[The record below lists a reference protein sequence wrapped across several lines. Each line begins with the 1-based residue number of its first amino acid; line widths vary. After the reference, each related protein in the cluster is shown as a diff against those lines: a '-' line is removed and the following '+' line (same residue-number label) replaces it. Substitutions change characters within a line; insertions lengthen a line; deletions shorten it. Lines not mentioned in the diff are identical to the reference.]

1 MTAEDVLA
9 KAFSRA
15 EKVINSKTQDKF
27 PDVIKVN
34 IDILVAKIDSNKS
47 LLSAIVTSLVKK
59 ILAPKQDIRLHRTD
73 FRGGYSARSLDT
85 SATAPFFKQH
95 FPRYAN
101 KESAFL
107 TLATREKIKWNL
119 TDGKNLKIRDKAVKN
134 SFLQIFEA
142 VQSGAGKPFDCLVYI
157 FVKLKNLSL
166 AEDEI
171 FGDDTAFDECTNIV
185 NINTII
191 KMLETH
197 FQTERSSRLPV
208 IAIYSVY
215 QLLMKNIKRYEDKRL
230 SPLNVHTSSDKHGF
244 GDVEIWHCDNK
255 PFEMVEIKHNI
266 PIDRNLIFD
275 AAKKAKDTSIKRY
288 YILTTYKDTF
298 ASNQEADFVN
308 KFILKIKKDSELEI
322 IANGIIGS
330 LKYYFRFIDDY
341 AAYVE
346 TYTKNLLEDFKRSTE
361 VKNFHIE
368 KWQEILETY
377 GIK

>member
-1 MTAEDVLA
+1 MTPEDVLA
-9 KAFSRA
+9 KAFSQA
-15 EKVINSKTQDKF
+15 ETVIKSKTEDKF
-27 PDVIKVN
+27 PDVIKTH

-59 ILAPKQDIRLHRTD
+59 IIAPKQDIRLHRTD

-85 SATAPFFKQH
+85 SITAPFFKQH

-119 TDGKNLKIRDKAVKN
+119 TEGKNLKIRDKAVKN
-134 SFLQIFEA
+134 SFLQIFEV
-142 VQSGAGKPFDCLVYI
+142 VQSGTVKPLDCLVYI
-157 FVKLKNLSL
+157 FVKLQNVSL

-171 FGDDTAFDECTNIV
+171 FGENITFDECADVV
-185 NINTII
+185 NINTIM

-197 FQTERSSRLPV
+197 FETKRSSRLPV

-215 QLLMKNIKRYEDKRL
+215 QLLMSNIKRYDGKKL
-230 SPLNVHTSSDKHGF
+230 TPLNVHTSSDKHGF
-244 GDVEIWHCDNK
+244 GDVEIWYDNNK
-255 PFEMVEIKHNI
+255 PFEMVEVKHNI

-275 AAKKAKDTSIKRY
+275 VAKKAKGTTIKRY

-308 KFILKIKKDSELEI
+308 QFLLKIKKDSGLEI

-330 LKYYFRFIDDY
+330 LKYYFRFVDDY
-341 AAYVE
+341 AAYVK
-346 TYTKNLLEDFKRSTE
+346 TYTRNLLEDFKKSTE
-361 VKNFHIE
+361 VKDFHIE
-368 KWQEILETY
+368 KWKEILKTH
-377 GIK
+377 GIE